1 MSIDA
6 AKLKLQEAGIE
17 PEQWLDLGILQF
29 AGIFHRSTPQE
40 LAVYYEWTK
49 QQDLIVKLLSGKI
62 KKEIYTDKL
71 GISKHAQFENFKE
84 FVTPLVFPVLKQK
97 AKDISSCEDAL
108 SVMSFTMLLQDN
120 EQDQVQDIV
129 VLWLEGYKTEFLS
142 KINTAASDQ
151 VIYNEI
157 HHYLTENFW
166 KVLNAFNKRHYRV
179 KAMWM
184 ELLTNF
190 VRHQK
195 ASKRLVQA
203 ILLKLT
209 LLEVNQEHRAEL
221 NQMENDVRTGRIV
234 IEKNH
239 VPWKRVI
246 ILSAVCLVLVLGITW
261 LMYIPA
267 EREVVLAQ
275 DETSFMELSQKE
287 RNELD
292 SLLDAY
298 KQKQTLIE
306 QQGDD
311 HFLDLP
317 PSELITINSD
327 SKSLFWTYYKN
338 WSKHEK
344 DQFALHFT
352 SKNKS
357 TKILPKTNELNSNT
371 GKATCAFT
379 NESKMCALVIVF
391 DELNPDYMWCQ
402 FVQPGDKVKFSINP
416 EVEKLVIVPGGEI
429 SKKLALDRLPF
440 EQVNEQFFQHL
451 DKIYT
456 ITEETKFKLVY
467 KDFGKNG
474 VVLIDLNKV
483 LML

>member
-1 MSIDA
+1 MSVDA
-6 AKLKLQEAGIE
+6 AKLKFREAGIE

-29 AGIFHRSTPQE
+29 AGIFHRSSPQE
-40 LAVYYEWTK
+40 LAVYYEWTR
-49 QQDLIVKLLSGKI
+49 QQELIVQLLSGKI
-62 KKEIYTDKL
+62 KREIYVDKL

-84 FVTPLVFPVLKQK
+84 FLTPLIFPVLREK
-97 AKDISSCEDAL
+97 AKTISNCEDAL
-108 SVMSFTMLLQDN
+108 SVMSFTTLLQDN

-129 VLWLEGYKTEFLS
+129 VMWLEDYKTRFLE
-142 KINTAASDQ
+142 KVNNAASDQ
-151 VIYNEI
+151 IIFNEI

-184 ELLTNF
+184 ELLVDF
-190 VRHQK
+190 IRHKK

-203 ILLKLT
+203 VFLKLT
-209 LLEVNQEHRAEL
+209 LLEVSAEHRAEL
-221 NQMENDVRTGRIV
+221 NAMENNVRTGKIV
-234 IEKNH
+234 IEKKRI
-239 VPWKRVI
+239 PWKRVVV
-246 ILSAVCLVLVLGITW
+246 LSSTCLVLVLGLIW
-261 LMYIPA
+261 LMYLPA
-267 EREVVLAQ
+267 EKEIVLAQ

-298 KQKQTLIE
+298 KQKQEFIE
-306 QQGDD
+306 GQNDSYI
-311 HFLDLP
+311 LDEP

-344 DQFALHFT
+344 DQFALNFS

-357 TKILPKTNELNSNT
+357 TDILPRTMQLHANS
-371 GKATCAFT
+371 GKATGAFT
-379 NESKMCALVIVF
+379 NESKMCALVIIF
-391 DELNPDYMWCQ
+391 DELNPDYMWSQ
-402 FVQPGDKVKFSINP
+402 FVQPGDKVKFYINP

-429 SKKLALDRLPF
+429 AKKLTLDKLPF
-440 EQVNEQFFQHL
+440 NQVNEQFFQHL

-456 ITEETKFKLVY
+456 VTEAEKFKLVY

-483 LML
+483 LAL